1 MQKFWKES
9 RRKIF
14 FIIFGAIVIGFVFLC
29 IYCLQ
34 RKCANMHGVSALS
47 ILEEQNQVLDDES
60 PPQRILIGEYY
71 IDERWANTQIFPD
84 MDLNYFGTLNMKM
97 DTYDGTTIIRKLHDY
112 EEKEGIFYTFD
123 NRSRLYAIESFNKI
137 DATVDIGE
145 EEIVKSVYTFLEG
158 KIENLNCYKVDNI
171 RKTDNCYKMQLRSKN
186 DDIIDLT
193 VESDGDIQLLVC
205 RYHSVGKVSKKEK
218 QYFDTKLDT
227 YLKEHLEEYESYEYT
242 VNYEEIDEK
251 IYAFY
256 VITFQRDGINFLKN
270 VIFSGS

>member
-1 MQKFWKES
+1 
-9 RRKIF
+9 
-14 FIIFGAIVIGFVFLC
+14 
-29 IYCLQ
+29 
-34 RKCANMHGVSALS
+34 MHGVSALS

>member
-1 MQKFWKES
+1 MQKFWKENYK
-9 RRKIF
+9 KIF
-14 FIIFGAIVIGFVFLC
+14 LMILGAIVMVFIFLC
-29 IYCLQ
+29 VYRFLG
-34 RKCANMHGVSALS
+34 KCSNINRVSALF
-47 ILEEQNQVLDDES
+47 ILEEQNQVLDEES
-60 PPQRILIGEYY
+60 PPKRIPIGDYY
-71 IDERWANTQIFPD
+71 IDEQWSDIQIFPD
-84 MDLNYFGTLNMKM
+84 VKLNYFGTLNMKM

-158 KIENLNCYKVDNI
+158 KIENLNCYKVDTI

-270 VIFSGS
+270 VIFSES